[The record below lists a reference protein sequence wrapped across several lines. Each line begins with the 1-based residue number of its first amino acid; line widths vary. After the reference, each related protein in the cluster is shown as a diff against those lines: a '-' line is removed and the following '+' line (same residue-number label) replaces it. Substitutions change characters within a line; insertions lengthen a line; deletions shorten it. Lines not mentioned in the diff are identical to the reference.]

1 MFSYGSDNM
10 PPPDM
15 HGQPLE
21 MVKQINRLYC
31 PRIRIFF
38 QMLVIQTI

>member
-21 MVKQINRLYC
+21 MVKQINASLLSTEYSSRC
-31 PRIRIFF
+31 
-38 QMLVIQTI
+38 